1 MSARGIEE
9 VAVTLKN
16 DDIVCADRTLTRK
29 QAVTILG
36 MNDTEFALR
45 LIWDSAFP
53 KPLAGAFRE
62 TDLLAWKDAQRA
74 GARNKSAGNA

>member
-1 MSARGIEE
+1 MNARGIEE
-9 VAVTLKN
+9 VAVALK
-16 DDIVCADRTLTRK
+16 DDLVRVDRTLTRK

-62 TDLLAWKDAQRA
+62 ADLLAWKNAQRA

>member
-1 MSARGIEE
+1 
-9 VAVTLKN
+9 VAVK
-16 DDIVCADRTLTRK
+16 DDGVVCTDRTLTRK
-29 QAVTILG
+29 QAVGILG

-62 TDLLAWKDAQRA
+62 ADLLAWKNAQRV
-74 GARNKSAGNA
+74 GARNKSAANA

>member
-1 MSARGIEE
+1 LA
-9 VAVTLKN
+9 VALKN
-16 DDIVCADRTLTRK
+16 EVVVRADRTLTRK

-62 TDLLAWKDAQRA
+62 ADLLAWKNAQRA
-74 GARNKSAGNA
+74 GARNKSAENA